1 MSEQLSLWLVGQK
14 LQYPLWVELL
24 ICIKFYRMPLS
35 LLSILLYSSNVSSR
49 VLSLW
54 LYALSCCVV
63 SIKIYIV
70 ATVLKTV
77 WIKGCL
83 HFLVIWLNQELNGG
97 NANFSVTI
105 SFRHHLEWLILQ
117 AFTEKFYKEGCQ
129 HIYILTR
136 KHLKLELKTPKN
148 IAETFAIFALCY
160 CVNKNSL

>member
-105 SFRHHLEWLILQ
+105 SFCHHLEWLIQQ
-117 AFTEKFYKEGCQ
+117 AITEK
-129 HIYILTR
+129 
-136 KHLKLELKTPKN
+136 LKNWRHPKTLQKLLPY
-148 IAETFAIFALCY
+148 LH
-160 CVNKNSL
+160 CVNKKSL